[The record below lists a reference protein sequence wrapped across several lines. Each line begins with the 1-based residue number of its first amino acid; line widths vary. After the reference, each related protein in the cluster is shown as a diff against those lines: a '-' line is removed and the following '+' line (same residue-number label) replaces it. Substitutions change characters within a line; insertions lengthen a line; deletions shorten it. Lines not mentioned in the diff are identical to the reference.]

1 MKLGYIAA
9 RDYINGHPEK
19 HLQRDK
25 SNKGYICPLCG
36 NGSGSEGTGLRLNPN
51 DKTHTHYKC
60 FRCGFYGDMIELIAQ
75 EKGITESAEAFE
87 IARAIYGIEIDKE
100 VNNMRANSIYEN
112 STSKIPLTKESD
124 IEVVKEPTQTEIKQ
138 AESYINQ
145 CRENI
150 TQAADYLKTRG
161 ISLNT
166 ASVNG
171 LGYDPDKQAVV
182 IPNRGRYSGSYSLR
196 FTNPDSLIRYQNAKG
211 MSVGLFLG
219 KVNNDLFEKDYLF
232 VTEGAFD
239 ALSIKEAGFD
249 NAVALNSG
257 NNADKF
263 VDLMRAVKD
272 KSKTLPK
279 VIILMD
285 NDEAGNSFSDKLSAD
300 LRGLGIACEA
310 VKLPESAKDVND
322 LLITDPEA
330 LRALLCRVTD
340 PDTANKID
348 THKVGSLLH
357 EFNAYVMDEDNNKC
371 IPTGFECFDK
381 AIGGGLYPKMY
392 VIGAVAS
399 LGKTTFALQ
408 IADNIA
414 AAGNDVIIFSL
425 EMAKEDIIA
434 RSISRHT
441 SIIAESKHDMRLA
454 KTELGITSYN
464 RYQNYSKE
472 DREVIRDAYKA
483 YAAYAADHI
492 SIYEGRYTAD
502 QIRDIVEQYI
512 RITGRKPVVIVDYLQ
527 IVQAADDLKR
537 GTIREQVDDV
547 IYKFAAIRRD
557 YKVPVVVVSSF
568 NRNSYNSVADNTSF
582 KESGGI
588 EYTADCVMTLELN
601 IEFTN
606 DELKSETKKRNKVRE
621 AMRANP
627 RRIKL
632 TLHKNRGNRVG
643 SQIFLNY
650 DAKYS
655 YFTEDRAETG
665 NNI

>member
-1 MKLGYIAA
+1 MKLGYTAA
-9 RDYINGHPEK
+9 RDYINNHPEK

-36 NGSGSEGTGLRLNPN
+36 NGSGSEGTGLRLNPH

-75 EKGITESAEAFE
+75 ENGITESAAAFE
-87 IARAIYGIEIDKE
+87 IARAIYEIEIDNTE
-100 VNNMRANSIYEN
+100 VNMMATNHGITTA
-112 STSKIPLTKESD
+112 KIPLKNED
-124 IEVVKEPTQTEIKQ
+124 EIEIIHEPTQAEIKQ
-138 AESYINQ
+138 AEDYINA
-145 CRENI
+145 CRNNI
-150 TQAADYLKTRG
+150 TAAADYLKSRG

-182 IPNRGRYSGSYSLR
+182 IPNRGRYSGSYTLR
-196 FTNPDSLIRYQNAKG
+196 FINPDSTIRYQNAKG
-211 MSVGLFLG
+211 MGVGLFLG
-219 KVNNDLFEKDYLF
+219 KVTDDLFRGKYLF

-239 ALSIKEAGFD
+239 ALSIKEMGFD
-249 NAVALNSG
+249 SAVALNSG
-257 NNADKF
+257 NNSDKF
-263 VDLMRAVKD
+263 IDLLRAAQKQYKD
-272 KSKTLPK
+272 VSK
-279 VIILMD
+279 VIIMMD
-285 NDEAGNSFSDKLSAD
+285 NDEAGKSFSKKIAED
-300 LRGLGIACEA
+300 LRNYGISCEV
-310 VKLPESAKDVND
+310 VKLPADAKDVND
-322 LLITDPEA
+322 LLITDPDA
-330 LRALLCRVTD
+330 LRALLCRVID

-348 THKVGSLLH
+348 THKVGSLLPV
-357 EFNAYVMDEDNNKC
+357 FNAYVMDEDNNKC

-408 IADNIA
+408 IADNVA
-414 AAGNDVIIFSL
+414 QAGNDVVIFSL

-441 SIIAESKHDMRLA
+441 SIIAESKHNMNLA

-464 RYQNYSKE
+464 RYQHYSKQ
-472 DREVIRDAYKA
+472 DQEVIRDAYRA

-502 QIRDIVEQYI
+502 EIRETVEQYI
-512 RITGRKPVVIVDYLQ
+512 RITGRKPVIIVDYLQ

-537 GTIREQVDDV
+537 GTIREQIDDAV
-547 IYKFAAIRRD
+547 YKFAAIRRD
-557 YKVPVVVVSSF
+557 YKVPVIVVSSF
-568 NRNSYNSVADNTSF
+568 NRNSYNSVADSTSF

-606 DELKSETKKRNKVRE
+606 DELKNESKKRNKVRE